1 MECPNFSVRIIASAN
16 QPTNDREDAT
26 HMSNRLNFTKFGAIA
41 LAAMMAAPV
50 AAEMDAGTEAK
61 LKAALMSPIRSE
73 ANKARDAARHPLET
87 LKFFGVK
94 DTMTV
99 MEIWPSGGWY
109 TEVLAPV
116 LKDKGKFIGA
126 HWDPE
131 AKSEFVVK
139 AVGQY
144 KEMLAKHPELSK
156 DEMGVLWPASNKMS
170 PAPAGSV
177 DMILTFRNIHN
188 WMAQDLQDK
197 MFASFFATVKPGGY
211 LGVVEHRAAADKPQ
225 DPKAASGYVREDF
238 AIALAEKAGFK
249 LVKKSEINA
258 NPKDTKDYPKGVWT
272 LPPTYR
278 EGDVEKAK
286 FTAIGESDRFTLL
299 FQKPAG

>member
-1 MECPNFSVRIIASAN
+1 MEHPYFSVRISASAD
-16 QPTNDREDAT
+16 QPTHDREDAT
-26 HMSNRLNFTKFGAIA
+26 HMSNRWNLTKIGAIA
-41 LAAMMAAPV
+41 LAAMMAVPV
-50 AAEMDAGTEAK
+50 AAEMDPGTEAK

-139 AVGQY
+139 AIGQY
-144 KEMLAKHPELSK
+144 KTMLAAHPDLSK
-156 DEMGVLWPASNKMS
+156 VEMGMLWPATDKLS

-177 DMILTFRNIHN
+177 DIVLTFRNIHN

-197 MFASFFATVKPGGY
+197 MLASFFQALKPGGY
-211 LGVVEHRAAADKPQ
+211 LGVVEHRANTDKPQ
-225 DPKAASGYVREDF
+225 DPKAVSGYVREDF
-238 AIALAEKAGFK
+238 AIALAEKTGFK
-249 LVKKSEINA
+249 LVKKSEVNA
-258 NPKDTKDYPKGVWT
+258 NPKDTKNYPKGVWT

-278 EGDVEKAK
+278 EGEVDKAK
-286 FTAIGESDRFTLL
+286 YTAIGESDRFTLL
-299 FQKPAG
+299 FQKPAS